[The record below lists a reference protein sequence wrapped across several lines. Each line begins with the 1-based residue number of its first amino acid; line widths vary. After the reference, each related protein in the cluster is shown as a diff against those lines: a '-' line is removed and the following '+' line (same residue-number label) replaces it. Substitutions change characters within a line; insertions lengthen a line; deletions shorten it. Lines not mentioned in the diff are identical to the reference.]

1 LYEGADSKKV
11 FPFRAVV
18 GGMVAMFLAFGVGRF
33 AYTPLLPLMQQQAG
47 LQVDMAGYLAS
58 LMYFG
63 YMVGSIATTKA
74 LSKSSAFSIL
84 CFGLSVLVFGSW
96 AMSRGGMF
104 IHWAIVMFCI
114 GIASAA
120 IFLSTLSIVLGVFLE
135 YGSGWLTAFLYTGI
149 GVAIVLMG
157 LAVPEIGT
165 AMGWRGAWFFVAITA
180 LLAGVLS
187 LWLLAPYRNRQ
198 QKGRADTAAWSDPK
212 ARRAAFLLIAAYFLH
227 GFACAIGG
235 TFMVAMLAEF
245 PALQG
250 HAHMG
255 WVLVGAMVI
264 PSCIIWPVVA
274 SRLGEIKTTA
284 FLLALL
290 ALSNLIIIIWQ
301 SPAGV
306 LLAAAVFGSSFLAV
320 PGLVLG
326 RLGKLAG
333 SKKDQV
339 TGVATIIYGI
349 SMVFGPS
356 IGGLFAK
363 LTGSFDWSLAMASVA
378 LLIGSVIAL
387 MAEQTTNSYRIMQAK
402 LRFSDTNN

>member
-1 LYEGADSKKV
+1 MSEGANLKKG
-11 FPFRAVV
+11 FPVRTVA

-47 LQVDMAGYLAS
+47 LQVDKAGYLAS
-58 LMYFG
+58 MMYFG
-63 YMVGSIATTKA
+63 YMVGSITTTKA
-74 LSKSSAFSIL
+74 LSKTNATTIL

-96 AMSRGGMF
+96 TMSLGNIF

-135 YGSGWLTAFLYTGI
+135 YGSGWLTAFLYSGI

-157 LAVPEIGT
+157 LAVPEIGI
-165 AMGWRGAWFFVAITA
+165 AMGWRGAWFFVALTA
-180 LLAGVLS
+180 LLAGVLC

-198 QKGRADTAAWSDPK
+198 QKGRVDAAAWPDPK
-212 ARRAAFLLIAAYFLH
+212 ARQTAFLLIAAYFLH
-227 GFACAIGG
+227 GFACAISG

-274 SRLGEIKTTA
+274 SRLGEVKTTA

-290 ALSNLIIIIWQ
+290 ALSNVIIIIWQ

-349 SMVFGPS
+349 SMVLGPS

-363 LTGSFDWSLAMASVA
+363 LTGSFDWSLAMASVT

-387 MAEQTTNSYRIMQAK
+387 MADQTTNSYRIVPTK
-402 LRFSDTNN
+402 LRFSDTDN